1 MWTNDG
7 KSRPEK
13 LLGVAC
19 AVLLA
24 LAAGSR
30 AHAQADYPSQPVKII
45 VPHAAGGGVDVLGRL
60 LAKDLADVL
69 KQNVFVE
76 NRPGAASIIG
86 SQAVAASRP
95 DGYTLLLNSSA
106 QAITPFMYAKLPF
119 DPYTSF
125 TAITEVGRN
134 PFVLCL
140 NPSVPGADLKG
151 LVAYAK
157 KNPEKV
163 SFGVAGIGT
172 PDHIAL
178 ELLSKRA
185 EAKTLIVNYKGGGPA
200 LNGALGGEIGGVM
213 LPAFQVA
220 GHAASGKLKCLGVTS
235 PVRVEQLPNTPPIG
249 AVFPGYQFF
258 GWYGIWGPAGM
269 DQRLTLHIQQTFAK
283 VLTSSAFKERAKTM
297 GLTPTGSTP
306 QAFTEFLKG
315 EMSTYERLIKERG
328 IKAE

>member
-1 MWTNDG
+1 MWTNE
-7 KSRPEK
+7 SRSGFEK
-13 LLGVAC
+13 LFAFAC
-19 AVLLA
+19 AVLLSV
-24 LAAGSR
+24 AAGSR
-30 AHAQADYPSQPVKII
+30 AQAQSDYPAQPVKII

-69 KQNVFVE
+69 KQSVVVE

-86 SQAVAASRP
+86 GQAVAASRP

-106 QAITPFMYAKLPF
+106 QAITPFMYSKLPF

-134 PFVLCL
+134 PFVLCV
-140 NPSVPGADLKG
+140 NPAVPGSDLKG
-151 LVAYAK
+151 LVEYAK
-157 KNPEKV
+157 KNPEKL

-235 PVRVEQLPNTPPIG
+235 PARMEQMPNTPPIG

-269 DQRLTLHIQQTFAK
+269 DQRVTRQIQQTVAK
-283 VLTSSAFKERAKTM
+283 VLSAAAFNERAKTM
-297 GLTPTGSTP
+297 GVTPTGSTP
-306 QAFTEFLKG
+306 QEFTEFLKG
-315 EMSTYERLIKERG
+315 EMGTYERLIKERG